1 MVLKISKA
9 LKVMKGLIKD
19 FSKRLKGGGVIVKC
33 PPDCPFHRGGK
44 GGGCQK
50 QRRNRADT
58 FMELLGWLKDAVE
71 HTWVGFQ
78 ITIQVN
84 TFRDRYVLLFAF
96 PLAMVNMTRPCAF
109 VTWSENP

>member
-44 GGGCQK
+44 GGGVKSNAEIEQ
-50 QRRNRADT
+50 T
-58 FMELLGWLKDAVE
+58 LL
-71 HTWVGFQ
+71 
-78 ITIQVN
+78 
-84 TFRDRYVLLFAF
+84 
-96 PLAMVNMTRPCAF
+96 
-109 VTWSENP
+109 WSC